1 MGGRTASGSIAASA
15 SAPALCA
22 LVCALALA
30 LACVVAQPARAHRAP
45 THEELVELAGAT
57 GPPSEPACVRGRIST
72 VDLRWAA
79 LFSTRGRDCPAIDRI
94 WVLQREAPGTPGNR
108 WRELRQG
115 IRFGVCARDLPGIPD
130 AVGVDLGVC
139 APPSRR
145 VYVPTGAKLAF
156 KPARFRYSRAATLEG
171 VRWSRWGGPRATGR
185 GTFVYRDPYS
195 TMRAR
200 VIVTLFALDL
210 CGSDR
215 VYLGAQLAPA
225 RPQDAAAIGS
235 YRGRFYR
242 QCPGVTGN

>member
-15 SAPALCA
+15 RGLRA
-22 LVCALALA
+22 LVCALAFASL
-30 LACVVAQPARAHRAP
+30 VAQPASAHRAP
-45 THEELVELAGAT
+45 THDELVELAGST

-72 VDLRWAA
+72 VDVRWAA
-79 LFSTRGRDCPAIDRI
+79 LFSTRGRACPEIDRI
-94 WVLQREAPGTPGNR
+94 WVLQRDAPGTPGNR

-130 AVGVDLGVC
+130 RVGVDLGVC

-145 VYVPTGAKLAF
+145 VFVPTGTRLAF
-156 KPARFRYSRAATLEG
+156 KPARLRYSRAATIEG

-185 GTFVYRDPYS
+185 GTFVFRDPYGGDL
-195 TMRAR
+195 RAQ
-200 VIVTLFALDL
+200 VIVTLFAIDL

-215 VYLGAQLAPA
+215 AYLGAQLAPA
-225 RPQDAAAIGS
+225 RPRDASAIGA
-235 YRGRFYR
+235 YRGRWYR